1 MPNKTRI
8 LVVDDSPTIL
18 NLLSLALKQQG
29 YEVVTARDGLDAM
42 EKGRQQPVS
51 LIITDLN
58 MPRLDGLAFI
68 ARWRDQEGSRR
79 TPIIMLSTESQKH
92 DRQAGL
98 QRGADLYLVKP
109 VTPAQ
114 LVEAVR
120 SLLS

>member
-1 MPNKTRI
+1 MPNKPRI
-8 LVVDDSPTIL
+8 LLVDDSPTIL

-29 YEVVTARDGLDAM
+29 YEVITARDGLEAL
-42 EKGRQQPVS
+42 EKGQRQPVS

-68 ARWRDQEGSRR
+68 ARWRGGEGSRR
-79 TPIIMLSTESQKH
+79 TPIIMLSTESQRH

-98 QRGADLYLVKP
+98 KQGADLYLVKP

-114 LVEAVR
+114 LAEAVR